1 MSPGARLF
9 MLERMVDV
17 LLANGRRAH
26 VLWPTVEAH
35 FFNVVASETSGE
47 LCRRRGAELG
57 RAVSELV
64 GAGFSPE
71 SDADAVE
78 RLGVETYE
86 IAVLTPLPRLM
97 AGAVAPEARL
107 GALNVLLSILRER
120 GEKITSGWRVVL
132 STLAAAANA
141 PPAEGAVSLGWSA
154 VSVVVSDLLPHVP
167 DGVLTEVTT
176 TVAAYARQRHD
187 LGTSLTAA
195 GALWNASDF
204 FGQRVEEMRSP
215 QAGAFMAEM
224 TIVPLFSALRDA
236 SVDPRPEVRNSGVRT
251 LVNTLTPH
259 GGKLAPR
266 AWRDCLWHVFFPLLD
281 EIRARAA
288 AASDEEQD
296 ATVGSKDG
304 ERVVMLVHHSR
315 NTASKQ
321 WDETLTLFLGGAGK
335 QGRALPR
342 RRVARRFRRTMG
354 RLPRFFRPLRRERRQ
369 GDIPRRHLRV
379 TDDHLVARVHAG
391 DAPALFSAMSS
402 SVRRRVARV

>member
-1 MSPGARLF
+1 MGALERALDSPSTTTAEKAALGPAGHRRNGSRDGADGDLAVLTAAAEQLFASSATFEEPALLSLLDAVREVSAREHAAMGGGGGKAPVSPGARLF

-47 LCRRRGAELG
+47 LCRVACAELG

-141 PPAEGAVSLGWSA
+141 RPRGGSGVVGMVGGVRGGVRSPPARSGRCV
-154 VSVVVSDLLPHVP
+154 
-167 DGVLTEVTT
+167 DGG
-176 TVAAYARQRHD
+176 D
-187 LGTSLTAA
+187 DDG
-195 GALWNASDF
+195 G
-204 FGQRVEEMRSP
+204 
-215 QAGAFMAEM
+215 
-224 TIVPLFSALRDA
+224 
-236 SVDPRPEVRNSGVRT
+236 GVRQAET
-251 LVNTLTPH
+251 
-259 GGKLAPR
+259 R
-266 AWRDCLWHVFFPLLD
+266 SRHVSH
-281 EIRARAA
+281 R
-288 AASDEEQD
+288 
-296 ATVGSKDG
+296 
-304 ERVVMLVHHSR
+304 
-315 NTASKQ
+315 
-321 WDETLTLFLGGAGK
+321 
-335 QGRALPR
+335 R
-342 RRVARRFRRTMG
+342 RRVVERE
-354 RLPRFFRPLRRERRQ
+354 RFFRSARGGDALTAGGRVHGGDDHRAALLRASRRERGPATGGSKQ
-369 GDIPRRHLRV
+369 RRAHAGQHA
-379 TDDHLVARVHAG
+379 DVAR
-391 DAPALFSAMSS
+391 
-402 SVRRRVARV
+402 R

>member
-1 MSPGARLF
+1 M
-9 MLERMVDV
+9 
-17 LLANGRRAH
+17 
-26 VLWPTVEAH
+26 
-35 FFNVVASETSGE
+35 
-47 LCRRRGAELG
+47 
-57 RAVSELV
+57 
-64 GAGFSPE
+64 
-71 SDADAVE
+71 
-78 RLGVETYE
+78 ETYE

-187 LGTSLTAA
+187 LGTSLTAV

-251 LVNTLTPH
+251 LVNTLTSH

-321 WDETLTLFLGGAGK
+321 WDETLTLSLGGVGK
-335 QGRALPR
+335 LARALPR

-391 DAPALFSAMSS
+391 DAPRALLAMSS

>member
-1 MSPGARLF
+1 MGGHLGDVGRA
-9 MLERMVDV
+9 LERALDSPSTTTAEKAALGPAGHRRNGSRDGADGDLAVLTAAAEQLFASSATFEEPALLSLLDAAREVSAREHAAMGGGGGKAPVSPARDCSCSSAWWTCCSPTDV
-17 LLANGRRAH
+17 AH

-47 LCRRRGAELG
+47 LCRVAACAELG

-86 IAVLTPLPRLM
+86 MAVLTPLPAAHA

-132 STLAAAANA
+132 SALAAAANA

-187 LGTSLTAA
+187 LGTSLTAV

-251 LVNTLTPH
+251 LVNTLPSH
-259 GGKLAPR
+259 GGKL
-266 AWRDCLWHVFFPLLD
+266 V
-281 EIRARAA
+281 
-288 AASDEEQD
+288 AS
-296 ATVGSKDG
+296 
-304 ERVVMLVHHSR
+304 
-315 NTASKQ
+315 
-321 WDETLTLFLGGAGK
+321 
-335 QGRALPR
+335 
-342 RRVARRFRRTMG
+342 RVAR
-354 RLPRFFRPLRRERRQ
+354 LP
-369 GDIPRRHLRV
+369 
-379 TDDHLVARVHAG
+379 VARLLP
-391 DAPALFSAMSS
+391 APGREFA
-402 SVRRRVARV
+402 RRGGKRRGTGCDGRV